1 VHLLSLSSKAPVVVQ
16 AAAVH
21 LPVAV
26 QPFQTPVAVVG
37 SVAIRLAIR
46 EERDQAVPGIHVP
59 SPNKM
64 VLLLFPVPVVLEVNK
79 NIV

>member
-1 VHLLSLSSKAPVVVQ
+1 MRLLSLSSKAPVVVQ

-26 QPFQTPVAVVG
+26 QPFQTPVAVG
-37 SVAIRLAIR
+37 RSAAILLAIR

-59 SPNKM
+59 SSNWM
-64 VLLLFPVPVVLEVNK
+64 VLLLLLVLVVL
-79 NIV
+79 